1 MEALFEWSWLIIAFP
16 LLGFLINLV
25 STGQT
30 RERTIGIVASTAAA
44 ASFGMSALIFV
55 ALLARPPEARLV
67 EISLYRWAMVP
78 PLTAEVGLRIDP
90 LSTTMALVVTLV
102 GTLIHV
108 YSIGYMAGDPHI
120 RRFFMFLNLFL
131 ASMLLLVLADNFLV
145 LFVGWELV
153 GLCSYLLIGF
163 WFEVPY
169 NAWAGRKAFIVNR
182 IGDFG
187 FTLGL
192 LLLFWTFGTFRY
204 EPIFEAVEHH
214 AVEAGVVTLITLLL
228 FAGVTGKSAQIPL
241 YVWLP
246 DAMAGP
252 TPVSALIHAATMVTA
267 GVYLI
272 ARAHPLFAMA
282 PLTQGVVMLIGAAT
296 ALWAALIAIGQFD
309 IKRVL
314 AFSTISQLGYMV
326 AAAGAGASAAAIFH
340 LGTHA
345 FFKALL
351 FLGAGSVIHALEHA
365 HRHHG
370 DPSPFD
376 PNDMRQMGGLARRMP
391 VTFWAYGIGAAALA
405 GLPPLAGFWSKDEI
419 LIGLGGAGGWAT
431 LAYGFLLTAAFFTAF
446 YMTRQVLM
454 IFGGAPRSPAAAHA
468 EESPA
473 VMTVPLGLFALFSI
487 AAGWINAPG
496 LGALS
501 AWLEPGH
508 LPVFHPEQALLAT
521 LIALA
526 GIGTA
531 WAIYRPQA
539 WPKGVEDPL
548 RPALRGF
555 FTALTRK
562 LYVDELY
569 DILFIRPFNGVA
581 RVVADVVEPYGIDG
595 AVNALARL
603 VRSAAGGVRRWS
615 SGYVRQYGLSMLI
628 GAVLLVFYIL
638 WMLR

>member
-1 MEALFEWSWLIIAFP
+1 MDALFGWSWLIIAFP
-16 LLGFLINLV
+16 LLGFLINLI

-30 RERTIGIVASTAAA
+30 RERAVGVVASTAAA
-44 ASFGMSALIFV
+44 ASFGMSALILA
-55 ALLARPPEARLV
+55 ALAARPPEARLV
-67 EISLYRWAMVP
+67 EVSLYRWAAVP
-78 PLTAEVGLRIDP
+78 PLTVEVGLRIDP
-90 LSTTMALVVTLV
+90 LSTAMALIVTLV

-108 YSIGYMAGDPHI
+108 YSIGYMAGDPHF

-163 WFEVPY
+163 WFEVPN
-169 NAWAGRKAFIVNR
+169 NARAGRKAFIVNR

-204 EPIFEAVEHH
+204 GPIFEAAERG
-214 AVEAGVVTLITLLL
+214 AVETGVVTLITLLL

-272 ARAHPLFAMA
+272 ARAHPLFALA
-282 PLTQGVVMLIGAAT
+282 PLTQGLVTVVGAAT
-296 ALWAALIAIGQFD
+296 ALWAALIAIGLFD

-365 HRHHG
+365 RPHHG
-370 DPSPFD
+370 GPFD
-376 PNDMRQMGGLARRMP
+376 PNDMRRMGGLARRMP
-391 VTFWAYGIGAAALA
+391 VTAWTYGIGAAALA

-419 LIGLGGAGGWAT
+419 LAALSGMGGWAAA
-431 LAYGFLLTAAFFTAF
+431 AYGLLLAAAFLTAF
-446 YMTRQVLM
+446 YMTRQVAM
-454 IFGGAPRSPAAAHA
+454 VFAGAPRSPEAAHA
-468 EESPA
+468 HESPP
-473 VMTVPLGLFALFSI
+473 VMTVPLVIFAVFSV

-496 LGALS
+496 WGALH

-508 LPVFHPEQALLAT
+508 AAAFHPELALGAT

-526 GIGTA
+526 GVGA
-531 WAIYRPQA
+531 GWAIYRPSA
-539 WPKGVEDPL
+539 WPAGVEDPL
-548 RPALRGF
+548 RPRLRGL
-555 FTALTRK
+555 FTALNRQ

-569 DILFIRPFNGVA
+569 GILVVRPFEGIARAVA
-581 RVVADVVEPYGIDG
+581 GRVEPYGIDG
-595 AVNALARL
+595 AVHGLARL
-603 VRSAAGGVRRWS
+603 VQSAAQGMRRWS
-615 SGYVRQYGLSMLI
+615 SGYVRRYGLSFLI

-638 WMLR
+638 WLSR

>member
-1 MEALFEWSWLIIAFP
+1 METLFGWSWLIIVFP

-30 RERTIGIVASTAAA
+30 RERTVGIVASTAAA
-44 ASFGMSALIFV
+44 ASFGMSVLVFT

-67 EISLYRWAMVP
+67 EVSLYPWAAIP
-78 PLTAEVGLRIDP
+78 PLAAEVGLRIDP
-90 LSTTMALVVTLV
+90 LSTTMALIVTFV
-102 GTLIHV
+102 GTLIHI

-192 LLLFWTFGTFRY
+192 LWLFWTFGTFRY
-204 EPIFEAVEHH
+204 GPIFEAVEHG
-214 AVEAGVVTLITLLL
+214 AVEAWVITGITLLL

-272 ARAHPLFAMA
+272 VRAHPLFAMA
-282 PLTQGVVMLIGAAT
+282 PLTQGVVMLIGAVT
-296 ALWAALIAIGQFD
+296 ALWAAMIAIGQFD

-326 AAAGAGASAAAIFH
+326 VAAGAGASAAAIFH

-365 HRHHG
+365 HRHHR
-370 DPSPFD
+370 DPLPFD
-376 PNDMRQMGGLARRMP
+376 PNDMRRMGGLARRMP
-391 VTFWAYGIGAAALA
+391 ATFWSYAIGAAALA

-419 LIGLGGAGGWAT
+419 LIALGEASGWAA
-431 LAYGFLLTAAFFTAF
+431 LAYGLLLAAIFFTAF

-454 IFGGAPRSPAAAHA
+454 IFTGAPRSAAAAHA
-468 EESPA
+468 HESPV
-473 VMTVPLGLFALFSI
+473 VMTAPLGIFAFFSVV
-487 AAGWINAPG
+487 AGWANAPG
-496 LGALS
+496 LGVLS

-508 LPVFHPEQALLAT
+508 PPVFHPEQALLTT

-526 GIGTA
+526 GMGVA
-531 WAIYRPQA
+531 WMIYRPQA
-539 WPKGVEDPL
+539 WPEGVEDPL
-548 RPALRGF
+548 RPVLRGLF
-555 FTALTRK
+555 IALNRK
-562 LYVDELY
+562 LYVDEFY
-569 DILFIRPFNGVA
+569 DMLFVHPFEKLARAVA
-581 RVVADVVEPYGIDG
+581 EVVEPYGIDG
-595 AVNALARL
+595 AVNGLARL
-603 VRSAAGGVRRWS
+603 VGSVAGAVRRWS
-615 SGYVRQYGLSMLI
+615 SGYVRQYGLSVLI
-628 GAVLLVFYIL
+628 GAVLLAFYIL

>member
-16 LLGFLINLV
+16 LLGFLINLI

-30 RERTIGIVASTAAA
+30 RERTVGVVASMAAA
-44 ASFGMSALIFV
+44 ASFGMSVLVFA

-67 EISLYRWAMVP
+67 EVSLYRWAIVP
-78 PLTAEVGLRIDP
+78 PLTAEVGLRIDS
-90 LSTTMALVVTLV
+90 LSTAMALIVTLV

-204 EPIFEAVEHH
+204 GPIFEAVEHG

-282 PLTQGVVMLIGAAT
+282 PSVQGVVTLIGAVT
-296 ALWAALIAIGQFD
+296 ALWAALIAVGQFD

-326 AAAGAGASAAAIFH
+326 AAAGAGAVGAAIFH

-376 PNDMRQMGGLARRMP
+376 PNDMRRMGGLAQRMP
-391 VTFWAYGIGAAALA
+391 ITFWTYGIGAAALA

-419 LIGLGGAGGWAT
+419 LISLRGIGGWAT
-431 LAYGFLLTAAFFTAF
+431 LAYGLLLGAAFLTAF
-446 YMTRQVLM
+446 YMTRQVWM
-454 IFGGAPRSPAAAHA
+454 VFAGSPRSHAAAHA
-468 EESPA
+468 HESPL
-473 VMTVPLGLFALFSI
+473 VMTMPLGIFAFFSVV
-487 AAGWINAPG
+487 AGWINAPG

-501 AWLEPGH
+501 AWLEPEH
-508 LPVFHPEQALLAT
+508 PPVFHPEQALLAT

-526 GIGTA
+526 GIGAA

-539 WPKGVEDPL
+539 WPEGVEDPL
-548 RPALRGF
+548 RPVLRGF

-569 DILFIRPFNGVA
+569 DFLFVRPFERGARWVA
-581 RVVADVVEPYGIDG
+581 EVVEPYGIDG
-595 AVNALARL
+595 AVNGLARL
-603 VRSAAGGVRRWS
+603 VQSAAGRVRRWS
-615 SGYVRQYGLSMLI
+615 SGYVRQYGLSVLI
-628 GAVLLVFYIL
+628 GAVLLMFYIL

>member
-1 MEALFEWSWLIIAFP
+1 MDALFGWSWLIIAFP

-25 STGQT
+25 STGPT
-30 RERTIGIVASTAAA
+30 RERTVGIVASAAAA
-44 ASFGMSALIFV
+44 ASFGVSVLVFA
-55 ALLARPPEARLV
+55 ALLARPAEARLV
-67 EISLYRWAMVP
+67 EVSLYRWAAVP
-78 PLTAEVGLRIDP
+78 PLAVEVGLRLDP
-90 LSTTMALVVTLV
+90 LSTAMALIVTLV
-102 GTLIHV
+102 GTLIHI

-131 ASMLLLVLADNFLV
+131 ASMLLLVLADNFLL

-187 FTLGL
+187 FTVGL

-204 EPIFEAVEHH
+204 GPVFEAVERGT
-214 AVEAGVVTLITLLL
+214 VEAGLLTLITLLL

-272 ARAHPLFAMA
+272 ARAHPLFAAA
-282 PLTQGVVMLIGAAT
+282 PLTQGVVVVVGAAT
-296 ALWAALIAIGQFD
+296 ALWAALIAAGQFD

-326 AAAGAGASAAAIFH
+326 AAAGAGATTAAIFH

-365 HRHHG
+365 HHPG
-370 DPSPFD
+370 GGSGPFD
-376 PNDMRQMGGLARRMP
+376 PNDMRRMGGLAQRMP
-391 VTFWAYGIGAAALA
+391 TTAWTYGIGAAALA
-405 GLPPLAGFWSKDEI
+405 GIPPLAGFWSKDEI
-419 LIGLGGAGGWAT
+419 LNALRGAGGWAA
-431 LAYGFLLTAAFFTAF
+431 LAYGLLLVAAFLTAF
-446 YMTRQVLM
+446 YMTRQMWMV
-454 IFGGAPRSPAAAHA
+454 FAGAPRSPEAAHA

-473 VMTVPLGLFALFSI
+473 VMTAPLAIFAFFSI
-487 AAGWINAPG
+487 VAGWINAPG
-496 LGALS
+496 LGLLA

-508 LPVFHPEQALLAT
+508 PPAFHPEQAVLAT

-526 GIGTA
+526 GVGA
-531 WAIYRPQA
+531 GWAIYRPQA
-539 WPKGVEDPL
+539 WPAGVEDPL
-548 RPALRGF
+548 QKALGAF
-555 FTALTRK
+555 FTALNRK
-562 LYVDELY
+562 LYVDEVY
-569 DILFIRPFNGVA
+569 DALFVRPFQGLARAVA
-581 RVVADVVEPYGIDG
+581 TVVEPYGIDG
-595 AVNALARL
+595 AVNGLARL
-603 VRSAAGGVRRWS
+603 VGMAAARARRWS
-615 SGYVRQYGLSMLI
+615 SGYVRQYGLSVLF
-628 GAVLLVFYIL
+628 GAVFLLLYVLLIL
-638 WMLR
+638 R

>member
-1 MEALFEWSWLIIAFP
+1 MDALFGWSWLIIAFP

-30 RERTIGIVASTAAA
+30 RERTVGLVASAAAA
-44 ASFGMSALIFV
+44 ASFGMSVLVFLT
-55 ALLARPPEARLV
+55 LLGRPPEARV
-67 EISLYRWAMVP
+67 VDVSLYRWAAIP
-78 PLTAEVGLRIDP
+78 PLTVDVGLRIDP
-90 LSTTMALVVTLV
+90 LSTTMALIVTSV
-102 GTLIHV
+102 GTLIHI

-163 WFEVPY
+163 WFDVPY

-204 EPIFEAVEHH
+204 GPIFEAAERH
-214 AVEAGVVTLITLLL
+214 AVETGLVTLITLLF

-272 ARAHPLFAMA
+272 VRAHPLFTLA
-282 PLTQGVVMLIGAAT
+282 PLTQAVVMLVGAAT
-296 ALWAALIAIGQFD
+296 ALWAALIAVGQFD
-309 IKRVL
+309 SKRVL

-326 AAAGAGASAAAIFH
+326 AAAGAGATGAAIFH

-365 HRHHG
+365 HHSAG
-370 DPSPFD
+370 ESGPFD
-376 PNDMRQMGGLARRMP
+376 PNDMRRMGGLARRMP
-391 VTFWAYGIGAAALA
+391 ITMWTYGIGAAALA

-419 LIGLGGAGGWAT
+419 LAALGGAGGWAT
-431 LAYGFLLTAAFFTAF
+431 VAYGLLLAAAFLTAF
-446 YMTRQVLM
+446 YMTRQVWM
-454 IFGGAPRSPAAAHA
+454 IFAGAPRSRAAAHA
-468 EESPA
+468 HESPA
-473 VMTVPLGLFALFSI
+473 VMTVPLVLFAFFSI
-487 AAGWINAPG
+487 VAGWINAPG
-496 LGALS
+496 LEALS

-508 LPVFHPEQALLAT
+508 PPVFHPEQAALAT

-526 GIGTA
+526 GIGGA
-531 WAIYRPQA
+531 WAVYRPSA
-539 WPKGVEDPL
+539 WPAGVEDPL
-548 RPALRGF
+548 QPALKGF
-555 FTALTRK
+555 FTALRHQ
-562 LYVDELY
+562 LYVDALY
-569 DILFIRPFNGVA
+569 DLLFVRPFQRLAWAVA
-581 RVVADVVEPYGIDG
+581 GVVEPAGIDG
-595 AVNALARL
+595 AVRGLAGL
-603 VRSAAGGVRRWS
+603 VRAAAQGMRRWS
-615 SGYVRQYGLSMLI
+615 SGYVRQYGLSVLI
-628 GAVLLVFYIL
+628 GAVLLLFYVL
-638 WMLR
+638 WALR

>member
-1 MEALFEWSWLIIAFP
+1 MEALFGWSWLIIAFP
-16 LLGFLINLV
+16 LLGFLINLA

-30 RERTIGIVASTAAA
+30 RERTVGVVASAAAA
-44 ASFGMSALIFV
+44 ASFGMSALVFA

-67 EISLYRWAMVP
+67 EVTLYRWAAVP
-78 PLTAEVGLRIDP
+78 PLTVDVGLRIDP
-90 LSTTMALVVTLV
+90 LSTAMALIVTSV
-102 GTLIHV
+102 GTLIHI

-131 ASMLLLVLADNFLV
+131 VSMLLLVLADNFLV

-163 WFEVPY
+163 WFESPY

-204 EPIFEAVEHH
+204 GPIFEAVEHR
-214 AVEAGVVTLITLLL
+214 AVEAGVVTLIALLL

-272 ARAHPLFAMA
+272 ARAHPIFASA
-282 PLTQGVVMLIGAAT
+282 PLAQPVIVLIGAAT

-326 AAAGAGASAAAIFH
+326 AAAGAGASTAAIFH

-365 HRHHG
+365 HHHG
-370 DPSPFD
+370 GPNPFD
-376 PNDMRQMGGLARRMP
+376 PNDMRRMGGLARRMP
-391 VTFWAYGIGAAALA
+391 VTAWTFGIGAAALA

-419 LIGLGGAGGWAT
+419 LAALSGAGGWAT
-431 LAYGFLLTAAFFTAF
+431 AAYGLLLAAAFLTAF
-446 YMTRQVLM
+446 YMTRQALM
-454 IFGGAPRSPAAAHA
+454 VFAGAPRSPTAAHA
-468 EESPA
+468 TESPA
-473 VMTVPLGLFALFSI
+473 VMTVPLRIFAFFSI
-487 AAGWINAPG
+487 VAGWINAPG
-496 LGALS
+496 VGALS
-501 AWLEPGH
+501 AWLEPEH
-508 LPVFHPEQALLAT
+508 LPVFHLEQALLAT
-521 LIALA
+521 GIALA
-526 GIGTA
+526 GVGAA
-531 WAIYRPQA
+531 WALYRPGA
-539 WPKGVEDPL
+539 WPAEVEDPL
-548 RPALRGF
+548 RAALGSL
-555 FTALTRK
+555 FTALNRK
-562 LYVDELY
+562 LYMDELY
-569 DILFIRPFNGVA
+569 DALFVRPFEGLA
-581 RVVADVVEPYGIDG
+581 RAMATVVEPYGIDG
-595 AVNALARL
+595 AVRGLAHL
-603 VRSAAGGVRRWS
+603 VGAAAGVARRWS
-615 SGYVRQYGLSMLI
+615 SGYVRQYGLSVLI
-628 GAVLLVFYIL
+628 GAVLLVLYVL
-638 WMLR
+638 WALR

>member
-1 MEALFEWSWLIIAFP
+1 MDALLEWSWLIIAFP
-16 LLGFLINLV
+16 LLGLLINLI
-25 STGQT
+25 STGYT
-30 RERTIGIVASTAAA
+30 RERMAGIVASMAAA
-44 ASFGMSALIFV
+44 ASFGMALMVFA
-55 ALLARPPEARLV
+55 ALLSRPPEARLV
-67 EISLYRWAMVP
+67 EVTLYQWAIVP

-90 LSTTMALVVTLV
+90 LSIAMALIVTLV

-131 ASMLLLVLADNFLV
+131 ASMLLLVLADNFLI

-163 WFEVPY
+163 WFETPY

-204 EPIFEAVEHH
+204 GPIFEAAEHG
-214 AVEAGVVTLITLLL
+214 AVEAGVATLITLLL

-272 ARAHPLFAMA
+272 ARAHPLFELA
-282 PLTQGVVMLIGAAT
+282 PLTQGVITLVGAAT

-309 IKRVL
+309 LKRVL

-326 AAAGAGASAAAIFH
+326 AAAGAGAVGAAIFH

-365 HRHHG
+365 HRHHP
-370 DPSPFD
+370 DASPFD
-376 PNDMRQMGGLARRMP
+376 PNDMRRMGGLARRMP
-391 VTFWAYGIGAAALA
+391 TTFWTFGIGAAALA

-419 LIGLGGAGGWAT
+419 LAALGKAGGWTA
-431 LAYGFLLTAAFFTAF
+431 LAYGLLVAAAFLTAF
-446 YMTRQVLM
+446 YMTRQVAM
-454 IFGGAPRSPAAAHA
+454 IFAGAPRSAAAGHA
-468 EESPA
+468 HESPA
-473 VMTVPLGLFALFSI
+473 VMTVPLMIFAFFSVGV
-487 AAGWINAPG
+487 GWINAPG

-501 AWLEPGH
+501 AWLELGYP
-508 LPVFHPEQALLAT
+508 PVFHPEQALLAT
-521 LIALA
+521 LVALA

-539 WPKGVEDPL
+539 WPEGVEDPL

-569 DILFIRPFNGVA
+569 DVLFVRPFERAA
-581 RVVADVVEPYGIDG
+581 RAVADVVEPYGIDG
-595 AVNALARL
+595 AVHAVARL
-603 VRSAAGGVRRWS
+603 VGSLASGVRRWS
-615 SGYVRQYGLSMLI
+615 SGYVRQYGLSVLI

>member
-1 MEALFEWSWLIIAFP
+1 MEALFGWSWLIIAFP
-16 LLGFLINLV
+16 LLGFVINLA

-30 RERTIGIVASTAAA
+30 RERAVGILASGAAA
-44 ASFGMSALIFV
+44 ASFVMSAMVFL
-55 ALLARPPEARLV
+55 ALAARPPEARLV
-67 EISLYRWAMVP
+67 EVSLYQWAAVP
-78 PLTAEVGLRIDP
+78 PLTVEVGLRIDP
-90 LSTTMALVVTLV
+90 LSTTMALIVTFV

-163 WFEVPY
+163 WFETPY

-204 EPIFEAVEHH
+204 EPIFQAAERG
-214 AVEAGVVTLITLLL
+214 AVEAGVMTAITLLL

-282 PLTQGVVMLIGAAT
+282 PLTQTVVMLVGAAT

-326 AAAGAGASAAAIFH
+326 AAAGAGASGAAIFH

-365 HRHHG
+365 HHG
-370 DPSPFD
+370 HRDPLD
-376 PNDMRQMGGLARRMP
+376 PNDMRRMGGLARRMP
-391 VTFWAYGIGAAALA
+391 VTAWTYGIGAAALA

-419 LIGLGGAGGWAT
+419 LVALRETGGWAT
-431 LAYGFLLTAAFFTAF
+431 LAYGLLLATAFLTAF
-446 YMTRQVLM
+446 YMTRQVVM
-454 IFGGAPRSPAAAHA
+454 VFAGAPRSHAAAHA
-468 EESPA
+468 KESPA
-473 VMTVPLGLFALFSI
+473 VMTVPLGLFAFFAI
-487 AAGWINAPG
+487 IAGWINAPS

-501 AWLEPGH
+501 AWLEPEHH
-508 LPVFHPEQALLAT
+508 LVFHPEQALGAT
-521 LIALA
+521 LIAFA
-526 GIGTA
+526 GVGAA

-539 WPKGVEDPL
+539 WPEGVEDPL
-548 RPALRGF
+548 QTALKAI
-555 FTALTRK
+555 FTALNRK

-569 DILFIRPFNGVA
+569 DALFVRPFEGLARTVA
-581 RVVADVVEPYGIDG
+581 RVVEPYGIDG
-595 AVNALARL
+595 AVHGLAHL
-603 VRSAAGGVRRWS
+603 VQSAAEVARRWS
-615 SGYVRQYGLSMLI
+615 SGYVRQYGLSVLI
-628 GAVLLVFYIL
+628 GAVILVFYVLWIL
-638 WMLR
+638 R